1 MFSDKKTDDA
11 SINSDQL
18 EHIEQMLLT
27 LATSIK
33 VSVLASI

>member
-1 MFSDKKTDDA
+1 MFSDKKTDDS

-18 EHIEQMLLT
+18 EHIEQMLLK